1 MTTYNRVA
9 VLIVLVLAAACSS
22 QDKPSQKALKD
33 LAQKF
38 GAKED
43 ATSSGNATDDRDPC
57 SLLDSGEVA
66 AAIGPL
72 ASPPYRGTFQPSVGA
87 ESCRYDT
94 QDHRRILVSVDWS
107 GGPAAMKMVG
117 FGRKLTDP
125 LAKQGT
131 EKIGTI
137 VVSTGDTLNG
147 NWDQIAEGPM
157 QCCDY
162 HALHGDQHVELDWT
176 GTRLTPKTA
185 AALLDS
191 AVERLPHPLPINGAA
206 GVTAA
211 EKVYAAEAKDST
223 LVMCD
228 LISQAKAEALLGHAL
243 AKAPERGHAPG
254 AAGGREC
261 DYTTVLA
268 APGVIPQE
276 YDLTLWAWRDGAVSF
291 AQDVYATGA
300 ATHAMR
306 RQLTGDTATMASD
319 TATFPPGPWD
329 IAARSASPGYEA
341 VKGGDLVKVAA
352 FDKKG
357 ALALL
362 AGAVQAVSALH

>member
-1 MTTYNRVA
+1 MTTHHRVA
-9 VLIVLVLAAACSS
+9 VLVVLVLAAACSS
-22 QDKPSQKALKD
+22 KDKSSQTAFKD

-38 GAKED
+38 GANED
-43 ATSSGNATDDRDPC
+43 STSSAGTSGGSDPC
-57 SLLDSGEVA
+57 SLLDSSEVA

-72 ASPPYRGTFQPSVGA
+72 ASPPYRGTFEPSASA

-94 QDHRRILVSVDWS
+94 KDHRRVLVSVDWS

-125 LAKQGT
+125 IAKQGV

-137 VVSTGDTLNG
+137 VVSTGDTLRG
-147 NWDQIAEGPM
+147 NWDQIAEAPM

-162 HALHGDQHVELDWT
+162 HALRGDQHVELDWT
-176 GTRLTPKTA
+176 GTRLTPKSA

-191 AVERLPHPLPINGAA
+191 AVERLPHPLPIDGAA

-228 LISQAKAEALLGHAL
+228 LIPQAKAEALLGHAL
-243 AKAPERGHAPG
+243 AKPPERGHAAG

-268 APGVIPQE
+268 APGVMPQE

-291 AQDVYATGA
+291 AEDVYATGA

-306 RQLTGDTATMASD
+306 RQLTGDTISVASD
-319 TATFPPGPWD
+319 TATFPPGP
-329 IAARSASPGYEA
+329 
-341 VKGGDLVKVAA
+341 
-352 FDKKG
+352 
-357 ALALL
+357 
-362 AGAVQAVSALH
+362 